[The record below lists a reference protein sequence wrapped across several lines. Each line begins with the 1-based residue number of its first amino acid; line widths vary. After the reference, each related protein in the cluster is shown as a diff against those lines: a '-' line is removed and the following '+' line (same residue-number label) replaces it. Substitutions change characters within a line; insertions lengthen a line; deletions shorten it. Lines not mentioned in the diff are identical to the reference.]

1 MASQQGEKS
10 FLKALE
16 TERIKT
22 TTVSRSKIDVILSEC
37 EKAFKE
43 DLLKALGNTNYSA
56 RNIATVLKNF
66 GYVISDSSVKRWR
79 QINNG

>member
-22 TTVSRSKIDVILSEC
+22 TTVSRSKIDVILSE
-37 EKAFKE
+37 F
-43 DLLKALGNTNYSA
+43 N
-56 RNIATVLKNF
+56 
-66 GYVISDSSVKRWR
+66 
-79 QINNG
+79 